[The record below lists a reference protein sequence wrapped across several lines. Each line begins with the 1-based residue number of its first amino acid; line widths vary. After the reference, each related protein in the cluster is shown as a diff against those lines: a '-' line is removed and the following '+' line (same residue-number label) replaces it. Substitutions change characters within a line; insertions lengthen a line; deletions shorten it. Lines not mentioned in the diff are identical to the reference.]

1 MRTFGKWLGRV
12 LLALVLAAAVVGIW
26 KREEIGR
33 LMVVNSLFDADRI
46 VENFSSMS
54 AAFLNTPVPRGAGPV
69 SDLPRDPDLALP
81 DGTQA
86 WIEDRAVTSLL
97 VLQDGRIVH
106 ESYHLGT
113 GPDDRRISW
122 SVAKSYL
129 SALFG
134 ILVAEGS
141 IASLDDPVTRYAP
154 LLEGGAY
161 GRATIRDVLQM
172 SSGVTFDEDY
182 LDYHSDI
189 NRMGRVLAL
198 GGTMDGFAAAL
209 TDTFAPPGAGWK
221 YVSIDTHVLGMV
233 IRGATG
239 RGVPE
244 LMSEKILSKLGQEQ
258 DAYYLTDG
266 EGVAFVLGGL
276 NLTTRDYARFG
287 AMIEAGGRWQGTQV
301 VPEDWIAEST
311 AASAPTDPGESGYGY
326 QWWVPVGAGPGEFL
340 GRGIYGQYL
349 YIDQP
354 RDVVIVTTAA
364 DRDFRKDGVHERNVE
379 MFRQIAAA
387 AEDFDG
393 AG

>member
-12 LLALVLAAAVVGIW
+12 LLALALAVVVVGLW
-26 KREEIGR
+26 KREEITR
-33 LMVVNSLFDADRI
+33 LMAVNSLFDADRI
-46 VENFSSMS
+46 VANFSNMDT
-54 AAFLNTPVPRGAGPV
+54 AFLTTPVSRGDGPV
-69 SDLPRDPDLALP
+69 SALPHGPDLTLP
-81 DGTQA
+81 DGTDA
-86 WIEDRAVTSLL
+86 WIAERAVTSLL

-113 GPDDRRISW
+113 GPEDRRISW
-122 SVAKSYL
+122 SMAKSYL

-134 ILVAEGS
+134 ILVAEGA
-141 IASLDDPVTRYAP
+141 IGSLDDPVTDYAP
-154 LLEGGAY
+154 GLAGGAY
-161 GRATIRDVLQM
+161 DGATIRNVLQM

-189 NRMGRVLAL
+189 NRMGRVIAL

-209 TDTFAPPGAGWK
+209 TETFAEPGTDWQ

-244 LMSEKILSKLGQEQ
+244 LLSEKLLAPLGQER

-287 AMIEAGGRWQGTQV
+287 AMIEQDGLWQGQQV
-301 VPEDWIAEST
+301 VPAAWIAEST
-311 AASAPTDPGESGYGY
+311 AASAPTDPGEMGYGY
-326 QWWVPVGAGPGEFL
+326 QWWIPVGAEPGTFM

-349 YIDQP
+349 YIDQA

-364 DRDFRKDGVHERNVE
+364 DRSFREPGVHEANVE
-379 MFRQIAAA
+379 MFRRIATE
-387 AEDFDG
+387 AEKLDG
-393 AG
+393 TG